1 MSDTPGRYRK
11 VFPRLWGHPGF
22 LQLTRSA
29 REICLYVLSG
39 PQSNA
44 IGLFNFSPATA
55 AEDLGVGAETFRKG
69 LAEVCV
75 TFGWQFDND
84 QRVFYIPSWWRWNQ
98 PTNPNI
104 LIGNLKALSEI
115 RPSALVD
122 AFAQNLQTLPETF
135 HETFIECC
143 RQRLPKPPRT
153 QDQYRSIEQKK
164 EKEQER
170 ERKSGSDGKRFLS
183 IARQVLEVTNPAADL
198 DHLVDTFF
206 SLKPNAC
213 TKAEAREAINTAL
226 SERRMHHAS

>member
-98 PTNPNI
+98 PTNPKHSNRQPQSTQRDP
-104 LIGNLKALSEI
+104 A
-115 RPSALVD
+115 
-122 AFAQNLQTLPETF
+122 
-135 HETFIECC
+135 ECTGRC
-143 RQRLPKPPRT
+143 VRSKPPNVTRNVPRNVYRVLPSTFT
-153 QDQYRSIEQKK
+153 QTTPNSGSGTGALNRRK
-164 EKEQER
+164 
-170 ERKSGSDGKRFLS
+170 RKSRSASEKAAAMESAFSRLLGKCWKSPILLLTS
-183 IARQVLEVTNPAADL
+183 ITWSIHSSR
-198 DHLVDTFF
+198 
-206 SLKPNAC
+206 
-213 TKAEAREAINTAL
+213 
-226 SERRMHHAS
+226 

>member
-143 RQRLPKPPRT
+143 VNVHLNHPRIRIRTGSLTGARERAGAGVKKRQR
-153 QDQYRSIEQKK
+153 
-164 EKEQER
+164 
-170 ERKSGSDGKRFLS
+170 RK
-183 IARQVLEVTNPAADL
+183 
-198 DHLVDTFF
+198 
-206 SLKPNAC
+206 
-213 TKAEAREAINTAL
+213 AL
-226 SERRMHHAS
+226 SLYREESAEINQSCC